1 MAAPA
6 AVLSILVRANTGQ
19 ATQGLARFNTTLGA
33 TEAKANKATKAVST
47 FAKVT
52 AVGVWGGVG
61 LCGEEGR

>member
-6 AVLSILVRANTGQ
+6 AVLSILVRANTGK

-33 TEAKANKATKAVST
+33 TEGSANKAMKAVSS

-52 AVGVWGGVG
+52 AVGVGVG
-61 LCGEEGR
+61 TGLRGEEGC